1 MLFLKKYLLP
11 RIIQYLVVIFI
22 GTTVVFIVPRLTPS
36 DPIEEY
42 LAVITSQGQYLDPD
56 AIEQL
61 RQTLKELYGLEGN
74 VVQQYFGLWSRLFRG
89 DFGPAFS
96 QFPTPVIELIKIS
109 IPWTL
114 GLLITSTFLAWIIGS
129 ILGGLAGFF
138 SRTKWA
144 KILEIF
150 TMTIRPIPYY
160 IMALFIVI
168 LFAYIFPIFPLSG
181 GYTVGTEVALTWE
194 FLVDIATHAF
204 LPALSLV
211 ILGITVWFLQM
222 RSVTINIVGEDY
234 VVYAEAQGLS
244 RKKIVFGYAMRN
256 AILPQITGL
265 ALSLGMIFGGALI
278 TETVFSYPGIGTLL
292 YNGVTSGDYNL
303 IIGITL
309 FSIIG
314 IASAVLIIDLIY
326 PLLDPRVRYW

>member
-11 RIIQYLVVIFI
+11 RIIQYIVVIFI

-56 AIEQL
+56 AVEQL

-74 VVQQYFGLWSRLFRG
+74 IIQQYVGLWSRLFRG

-96 QFPTPVIELIKIS
+96 QFPTPVITLIKIS
-109 IPWTL
+109 LPWTL
-114 GLLITSTFLAWIIGS
+114 GLLVISTFISWTIGT

-138 SRTKWA
+138 NRTHWA
-144 KILEIF
+144 KFLEVF
-150 TMTIRPIPYY
+150 TMSIRPIPYY
-160 IMALFIVI
+160 IMSLFVVI
-168 LFAYIFPIFPLSG
+168 LLAYVFPVFPLAG
-181 GYTVGTEVALTWE
+181 GYSVGGDVALTWE
-194 FLVDIATHAF
+194 FLVDIVTHAF

-211 ILGITVWFLQM
+211 ILGITTWFLQM

-244 RKKIVFGYAMRN
+244 KRKIVFGYAMRN

-265 ALSLGMIFGGALI
+265 GLSLGMIFGGALI
-278 TETVFSYPGIGTLL
+278 TEMVFSYPGVGTLL

-314 IASAVLIIDLIY
+314 IATAVLIIDLIY
-326 PLLDPRVRYW
+326 PFLDPRVRYW